1 MHGGDAKA
9 FKLLFFEVFTNP
21 LLVSYS
27 SIRKTI
33 DWWLLMR
40 HRGQVLVDWSFW
52 LPLKRAKRKQ
62 FPLIRQLFL

>member
-1 MHGGDAKA
+1 MIMHGGDAKA

-33 DWWLLMR
+33 DW
-40 HRGQVLVDWSFW
+40 
-52 LPLKRAKRKQ
+52 
-62 FPLIRQLFL
+62 